1 MKTKEVKLKRRAR
14 ESLKDKIAKLLRAV
28 KTSITDVSPSDS
40 YKAREECIVDEFV
53 PDDDNDDD

>member
-28 KTSITDVSPSDS
+28 KTSMTDVSPLDS
-40 YKAREECIVDEFV
+40 YKAREECIVDDSV
-53 PDDDNDDD
+53 PDDDD